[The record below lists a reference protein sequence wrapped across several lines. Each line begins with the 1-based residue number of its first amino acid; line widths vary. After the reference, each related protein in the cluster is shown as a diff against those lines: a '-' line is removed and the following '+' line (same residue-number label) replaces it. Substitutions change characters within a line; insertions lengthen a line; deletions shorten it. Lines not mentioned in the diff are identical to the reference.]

1 MMALRK
7 TNFFEGEI
15 MKRFPRTMTAAVM
28 AGALAVGGATVAQA
42 QIPDAVEDV
51 APAPVPTDLAT
62 PAEGDE
68 KPAEGEGTEAPAE
81 EGIPAPATKED
92 SEGNTW
98 YLHKDGE
105 IYVQDAADV
114 NAEVTQELRDAYNEA
129 FNPATPPVEGEGD
142 NEVDESD
149 IPDPATKQD
158 AEGNTWYLH
167 KDGEIYVQDRNDWN
181 AEVTDELRDAYYE
194 AFPDAK
200 PDNQGSSNF
209 DKKKLAWL
217 ALPAALIIGGIVYHL
232 MKDGKTYTPDE
243 SRKNEDPTA
252 EEKAA
257 SDKMLAENKDEVIA
271 QGGQLAEGA
280 DAAATDRGIAAETGS
295 NAAARG
301 LAALAVVAMVA
312 AGAFAASRKLFA

>member
-1 MMALRK
+1 
-7 TNFFEGEI
+7 
-15 MKRFPRTMTAAVM
+15 MKRFPRTLTAAVM

-42 QIPDAVEDV
+42 QDDQ
-51 APAPVPTDLAT
+51 PAPGAAADYRKVGDKTYFKQADGT
-62 PAEGDE
+62 YKAEDGEVLQEDPEVDE
-68 KPAEGEGTEAPAE
+68 SD
-81 EGIPAPATKED
+81 IPAPATKQD
-92 SEGNTW
+92 SEGTTW

-105 IYVQDAADV
+105 IYVQDPANV

-129 FNPATPPVEGEGD
+129 FNPAPPAED
-142 NEVDESD
+142 EVDESD
-149 IPDPATKQD
+149 IPAPATKQD
-158 AEGNTWYLH
+158 SEGNTWYLH
-167 KDGEIYVQDRNDWN
+167 NNGEIYVKDKNDWN
-181 AEVTDELRDAYYE
+181 AEVTDELRNAYYE

-200 PDNQGSSNF
+200 PDTPDNQGSSDF

-232 MKDGKTYTPDE
+232 MKDGQTYTPDE
-243 SRKNEDPTA
+243 GRKNEDPTA

-257 SDKMLAENKDEVIA
+257 SDKLLSENKDEVIA

>member
-1 MMALRK
+1 
-7 TNFFEGEI
+7 

-28 AGALAVGGATVAQA
+28 AGALAVGGATVAEAQVPLPATLTVDGIEYHQQADGSYKPAAGEPGTDDGIPAAKDLTKEQA
-42 QIPDAVEDV
+42 QAIWEQQQAENQDPE
-51 APAPVPTDLAT
+51 APAPGEAAPGEDPEA

-68 KPAEGEGTEAPAE
+68 G
-81 EGIPAPATKED
+81 
-92 SEGNTW
+92 
-98 YLHKDGE
+98 
-105 IYVQDAADV
+105 
-114 NAEVTQELRDAYNEA
+114 
-129 FNPATPPVEGEGD
+129 
-142 NEVDESD
+142 EVDESD

-158 AEGNTWYLH
+158 SEGNTWYLH
-167 KDGEIYVQDRNDWN
+167 NNGEIYVKDKNDWN

-200 PDNQGSSNF
+200 PDTPDNQGSSDF

-217 ALPAALIIGGIVYHL
+217 ALPAALIIGGIVWHL
-232 MKDGKTYTPDE
+232 MKDGQTYTPDE

-257 SDKMLAENKDEVIA
+257 SDKMLGENKDEVIA
-271 QGGQLAEGA
+271 QGGQLAEGAEGA

>member
-1 MMALRK
+1 
-7 TNFFEGEI
+7 
-15 MKRFPRTMTAAVM
+15 MKRFPRTLTAAVM

-42 QIPDAVEDV
+42 QENQPVPGAAATPPARGAAANPEDV
-51 APAPVPTDLAT
+51 KSQEDN
-62 PAEGDE
+62 E
-68 KPAEGEGTEAPAE
+68 KPAEGDGTGTPAE
-81 EGIPAPATKED
+81 EGPNENEDPA
-92 SEGNTW
+92 S
-98 YLHKDGE
+98 
-105 IYVQDAADV
+105 
-114 NAEVTQELRDAYNEA
+114 
-129 FNPATPPVEGEGD
+129 
-142 NEVDESD
+142 DENQG
-149 IPDPATKQD
+149 IPDPVSVTVDGVEYFKTTND
-158 AEGNTWYLH
+158 
-167 KDGEIYVQDRNDWN
+167 KGEIVYRANDPYGAADTTELTRDEALAIRDKQL
-181 AEVTDELRDAYYE
+181 AEDQN
-194 AFPDAK
+194 PG
-200 PDNQGSSNF
+200 DNQGSSDF

-232 MKDGKTYTPDE
+232 MKDGQTYTPDE
-243 SRKNEDPTA
+243 GRKNEDPTA

>member
-1 MMALRK
+1 
-7 TNFFEGEI
+7 
-15 MKRFPRTMTAAVM
+15 MKRFPRTLTAAVM

-42 QIPDAVEDV
+42 QDNTAAQAETQTQERTNWPESFTADDGTEWFKGEGNEYSTKPAFEGAEPATADAEQADAMLTAAGIAKTVEDPETPENPEVDESDIPD
-51 APAPVPTDLAT
+51 
-62 PAEGDE
+62 
-68 KPAEGEGTEAPAE
+68 
-81 EGIPAPATKED
+81 PATKED

-98 YLHKDGE
+98 YLHNNGE
-105 IYVQDAADV
+105 IYV
-114 NAEVTQELRDAYNEA
+114 
-129 FNPATPPVEGEGD
+129 
-142 NEVDESD
+142 
-149 IPDPATKQD
+149 K
-158 AEGNTWYLH
+158 
-167 KDGEIYVQDRNDWN
+167 DRNDWN

-200 PDNQGSSNF
+200 PDAPENPGSSDS

-217 ALPAALIIGGIVYHL
+217 ALPAALIIGGIVWHL

-243 SRKNEDPTA
+243 SRKNQDPTA

-271 QGGQLAEGA
+271 QGGQLAEGAEGA

>member
-1 MMALRK
+1 
-7 TNFFEGEI
+7 
-15 MKRFPRTMTAAVM
+15 M

-42 QIPDAVEDV
+42 QD
-51 APAPVPTDLAT
+51 APA
-62 PAEGDE
+62 
-68 KPAEGEGTEAPAE
+68 APAE
-81 EGIPAPATKED
+81 TQTEERTNWPESFT
-92 SEGNTW
+92 ST
-98 YLHKDGE
+98 DGVE
-105 IYVQDAADV
+105 YFK
-114 NAEVTQELRDAYNEA
+114 NENDNGYA
-129 FNPATPPVEGEGD
+129 SKPEFGEPVKATPEQADAMLTEAGVAKTAPQPETP
-142 NEVDESD
+142 EVDESD

-158 AEGNTWYLH
+158 SEGNTWYLH
-167 KDGEIYVQDRNDWN
+167 NNGEIYVQDRNDWN
-181 AEVTDELRDAYYE
+181 AEVTDELRNAYYE

-200 PDNQGSSNF
+200 PDTPENPGSSDF

-232 MKDGKTYTPDE
+232 MKDGQTYTPDE
-243 SRKNEDPTA
+243 GRKNEDPTA

-257 SDKMLAENKDEVIA
+257 SDKLLGENKDEVIA

>member
-1 MMALRK
+1 
-7 TNFFEGEI
+7 
-15 MKRFPRTMTAAVM
+15 MKRFPRTLTAAVM

-42 QIPDAVEDV
+42 QIP
-51 APAPVPTDLAT
+51 APAELTVEGVKYQKQANGEYKPVEGFVGEPGPNLTEEQAQEIWEQQQAENEDPEA

-68 KPAEGEGTEAPAE
+68 
-81 EGIPAPATKED
+81 
-92 SEGNTW
+92 GN
-98 YLHKDGE
+98 
-105 IYVQDAADV
+105 
-114 NAEVTQELRDAYNEA
+114 
-129 FNPATPPVEGEGD
+129 NPAEGEGD

-149 IPDPATKQD
+149 IPAPATKQD
-158 AEGNTWYLH
+158 SEGNTWYLH
-167 KDGEIYVQDRNDWN
+167 NNGEIYVKDKNDWN
-181 AEVTDELRDAYYE
+181 AEVTDELRNAYYE

-200 PDNQGSSNF
+200 PDTPDNQGSSDF

-232 MKDGKTYTPDE
+232 MKDGQTYTPDE
-243 SRKNEDPTA
+243 GRKNEDPTA

-257 SDKMLAENKDEVIA
+257 SDKLLGENKDEVIA
-271 QGGQLAEGA
+271 QGGQLAEGAQGA

>member
-1 MMALRK
+1 
-7 TNFFEGEI
+7 
-15 MKRFPRTMTAAVM
+15 MKRFPRTLTAAIM
-28 AGALAVGGATVAQA
+28 AGSLAVGGATVAQA

-62 PAEGDE
+62 PPENEDSATEGDPTDE
-68 KPAEGEGTEAPAE
+68 GTPAEGEQGGSDEAS
-81 EGIPAPATKED
+81 TD
-92 SEGNTW
+92 SNQG
-98 YLHKDGE
+98 
-105 IYVQDAADV
+105 
-114 NAEVTQELRDAYNEA
+114 
-129 FNPATPPVEGEGD
+129 
-142 NEVDESD
+142 
-149 IPDPATKQD
+149 IPDPVSVTVDGVEYFKTTN
-158 AEGNTWYLH
+158 EN
-167 KDGEIYVQDRNDWN
+167 GEIVYRANDPYG
-181 AEVTDELRDAYYE
+181 AADTTELTRDQALAIRDKQLADEKE
-194 AFPDAK
+194 KENESQEPGG
-200 PDNQGSSNF
+200 NEGSSDS

-217 ALPAALIIGGIVYHL
+217 ALPAALIIGGIVWHL

-312 AGAFAASRKLFA
+312 AGAYAASRKLFA

>member
-1 MMALRK
+1 
-7 TNFFEGEI
+7 
-15 MKRFPRTMTAAVM
+15 MKRFPRTLTAAVM

-42 QIPDAVEDV
+42 Q
-51 APAPVPTDLAT
+51 
-62 PAEGDE
+62 
-68 KPAEGEGTEAPAE
+68 EAPA
-81 EGIPAPATKED
+81 APAETQTEERTNWPESFTADDGTEWFKG
-92 SEGNTW
+92 EGNEYST
-98 YLHKDGE
+98 KPAFEGAEPEKATPEQADGML
-105 IYVQDAADV
+105 DAAGIAKT
-114 NAEVTQELRDAYNEA
+114 AEK
-129 FNPATPPVEGEGD
+129 PEGEGD
-142 NEVDESD
+142 NEVDESA

-158 AEGNTWYLH
+158 SEGNTWYLH
-167 KDGEIYVQDRNDWN
+167 NNGEIYVKDKNDWN
-181 AEVTDELRDAYYE
+181 AEVTDELRNAYYE

-200 PDNQGSSNF
+200 PDTPENPGSSDF

-232 MKDGKTYTPDE
+232 MKDGQTYTPDE
-243 SRKNEDPTA
+243 GRKNEDPTA

-257 SDKMLAENKDEVIA
+257 SDKLLGENKDEVIA

>member
-1 MMALRK
+1 
-7 TNFFEGEI
+7 
-15 MKRFPRTMTAAVM
+15 M

-42 QIPDAVEDV
+42 QIP
-51 APAPVPTDLAT
+51 
-62 PAEGDE
+62 
-68 KPAEGEGTEAPAE
+68 APAE
-81 EGIPAPATKED
+81 LTVAGIKYHQQPNGEYKPVEGFVGEPGPNLTAEQAQEIWEQQQAENQDPEAPVEDPEAPVEDEDAPGEDPEVDESDIPAPATKQD

-98 YLHKDGE
+98 YQHLQDSNL
-105 IYVQDAADV
+105 YVDSPDKA
-114 NAEVTQELRDAYNEA
+114 NAE
-129 FNPATPPVEGEGD
+129 
-142 NEVDESD
+142 
-149 IPDPATKQD
+149 I
-158 AEGNTWYLH
+158 
-167 KDGEIYVQDRNDWN
+167 
-181 AEVTDELRDAYYE
+181 TDELRDAYYE
-194 AFPDAK
+194 AFPDDK
-200 PDNQGSSNF
+200 PDAPEEPGNND

-217 ALPAALIIGGIVYHL
+217 ALPAALIIGGIVWHL

-280 DAAATDRGIAAETGS
+280 EGADTAATDRGIAAETGS

>member
-1 MMALRK
+1 
-7 TNFFEGEI
+7 
-15 MKRFPRTMTAAVM
+15 MKRFPRTLTAAVM

-42 QIPDAVEDV
+42 QV
-51 APAPVPTDLAT
+51 
-62 PAEGDE
+62 
-68 KPAEGEGTEAPAE
+68 
-81 EGIPAPATKED
+81 PAPATAEVDGVTYFLQPNGRYYNPDLDAYLTDEQAAEVKKAHEEANAGEDASGEDGKTEGDKSEDGKTEGDNEVDETAIPDPATKQD

-98 YLHKDGE
+98 YLHNNGE
-105 IYVQDAADV
+105 IYV
-114 NAEVTQELRDAYNEA
+114 
-129 FNPATPPVEGEGD
+129 
-142 NEVDESD
+142 
-149 IPDPATKQD
+149 
-158 AEGNTWYLH
+158 
-167 KDGEIYVQDRNDWN
+167 KDKNDWN
-181 AEVTDELRDAYYE
+181 AEVTDELRNAYYE

-200 PDNQGSSNF
+200 PGKPDNQGSSDF

-243 SRKNEDPTA
+243 GRKNEDPTA

-257 SDKMLAENKDEVIA
+257 SDKLLGENKDEVIA

>member
-1 MMALRK
+1 
-7 TNFFEGEI
+7 
-15 MKRFPRTMTAAVM
+15 MKRFPRTLTAAVM

-42 QIPDAVEDV
+42 QIP
-51 APAPVPTDLAT
+51 
-62 PAEGDE
+62 
-68 KPAEGEGTEAPAE
+68 APAE
-81 EGIPAPATKED
+81 LTV
-92 SEGNTW
+92 
-98 YLHKDGE
+98 DGVKYQKQANGE
-105 IYVQDAADV
+105 YKA
-114 NAEVTQELRDAYNEA
+114 
-129 FNPATPPVEGEGD
+129 VEGFVGEVGPENLTAEQAQQIWEQQQAENQDPEAPGEDPEAPGENPEAPGEGEEG
-142 NEVDESD
+142 EVDESD

-158 AEGNTWYLH
+158 SEGNTWYQH
-167 KDGEIYVQDRNDWN
+167 KDGEIYVKDRNDWN

-200 PDNQGSSNF
+200 PDAPENPGSSDS

-217 ALPAALIIGGIVYHL
+217 ALPAALIIGGIVWHL

-243 SRKNEDPTA
+243 GRKNEDPTA

-271 QGGQLAEGA
+271 QGGQLAEGAEGA

-312 AGAFAASRKLFA
+312 AGAYAASRKLFA

>member
-1 MMALRK
+1 
-7 TNFFEGEI
+7 
-15 MKRFPRTMTAAVM
+15 MKRFPRTLTAAVM

-42 QIPDAVEDV
+42 QVP
-51 APAPVPTDLAT
+51 APATAEVDGVTYFLQPNGRYYNPDLDAYLTDEQAAEVKKAHEKANAGEDASGEDGKT
-62 PAEGDE
+62 EGDKSE
-68 KPAEGEGTEAPAE
+68 DGKTEDGKTEDEDPAGDDNQD
-81 EGIPAPATKED
+81 IPAPATKQD

-98 YLHKDGE
+98 YQHKDGE
-105 IYVQDAADV
+105 IYV
-114 NAEVTQELRDAYNEA
+114 
-129 FNPATPPVEGEGD
+129 
-142 NEVDESD
+142 
-149 IPDPATKQD
+149 K
-158 AEGNTWYLH
+158 
-167 KDGEIYVQDRNDWN
+167 DRNDWN
-181 AEVTDELRDAYYE
+181 APVTDELRNAYYE

-200 PDNQGSSNF
+200 PENPGSSDS

-217 ALPAALIIGGIVYHL
+217 ALPAALIIGGIVWHL

-243 SRKNEDPTA
+243 SRKNQDPTA

-257 SDKMLAENKDEVIA
+257 SDKMLGENKDEVVA
-271 QGGQLAEGA
+271 QGGQLAEGAQGA